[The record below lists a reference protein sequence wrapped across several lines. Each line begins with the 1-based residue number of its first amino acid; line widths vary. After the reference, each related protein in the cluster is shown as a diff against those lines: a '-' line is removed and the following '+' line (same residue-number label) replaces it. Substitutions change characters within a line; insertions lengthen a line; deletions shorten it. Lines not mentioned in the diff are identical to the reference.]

1 MSCADPPIITLN
13 DRKYIPVNPKAV
25 SSNCSKAY
33 VNVYASSR
41 NEPDAIVCCDG
52 SHPSTSWLTGTYAG
66 ALCVPPPKFL
76 PFARRLTKFPDSWLL
91 PLIPI
96 LLRLVTVQFRRLFA
110 SNSTCSPNHPNT
122 GVPVAKDACE
132 PHHHSHWVTL
142 RRLLSYVVVMNFRG
156 WALYILFNMFQDTI
170 ASRFFSSSST
180 AEEVGVHDGGTTMDN
195 MEHCWYRELLHSSKQ
210 DDPACYGRRFDF
222 SDHVVLFF
230 GHVLPVVLFE
240 VLFCFL
246 LPFWPSSPTADKK
259 GGQIGTASSTRQHTL
274 HLPTGVVPIFLLVS
288 FVYLNILVFMAVHRT
303 AAYFHTSTEIVCG
316 YAISLLVQ
324 IPLGILLWGT
334 KWDRARTL
342 VGLPSYQERI
352 GRDD

>member
-1 MSCADPPIITLN
+1 MTR
-13 DRKYIPVNPKAV
+13 RKYIPVNPKAV
-25 SSNCSKAY
+25 SSKCSKAY
-33 VNVYASSR
+33 VNVYASSKD
-41 NEPDAIVCCDG
+41 EPDAIVCCDG

-96 LLRLVTVQFRRLFA
+96 LLRVVTVQFRRLFA
-110 SNSTCSPNHPNT
+110 SNGNNNIHPNA
-122 GVPVAKDACE
+122 GVAVAKDALE

-156 WALYILFNMFQDTI
+156 WALYILFNMIQDSI
-170 ASRFFSSSST
+170 ASRFSSSSV
-180 AEEVGVHDGGTTMDN
+180 EEVEADDGGTTM
-195 MEHCWYRELLHSSKQ
+195 EQCWYRELLYSSKK
-210 DDPACYGRRFDF
+210 DDPTCYGRRFDF

-246 LPFWPSSPTADKK
+246 LPFWPSSSPKVDKK
-259 GGQIGTASSTRQHTL
+259 DGQIGTSSSAREHML
-274 HLPTGVVPIFLLVS
+274 HLPTGFVPIFLLVS

-303 AAYFHTSTEIVCG
+303 AKYFHTSTEIVCG

-342 VGLPSYQERI
+342 VGLPSYHERM
-352 GRDD
+352 RDD

>member
-1 MSCADPPIITLN
+1 MHCFFELQ
-13 DRKYIPVNPKAV
+13 RKYIPVNPKAV
-25 SSNCSKAY
+25 SSKCSKAY
-33 VNVYASSR
+33 VNVYASSQD
-41 NEPDAIVCCDG
+41 EPDAIVCCDG

-66 ALCVPPPKFL
+66 ALCVPPPKCL

-96 LLRLVTVQFRRLFA
+96 LLRVVAVQFRRLFV
-110 SNSTCSPNHPNT
+110 SNGNNIHSNA
-122 GVPVAKDACE
+122 GVAGAKDAHE

-142 RRLLSYVVVMNFRG
+142 RRLLSYVVIMNFRG
-156 WALYILFNMFQDTI
+156 WALYILFNMIQDSI
-170 ASRFFSSSST
+170 ASRFSSSST
-180 AEEVGVHDGGTTMDN
+180 AGEVGAHDGGTTMDD
-195 MEHCWYRELLHSSKQ
+195 MEHCWYRKLLHSSKQ
-210 DDPACYGRRFDF
+210 TDPTCYGRRFDF

-246 LPFWPSSPTADKK
+246 LPFWPSSSTKVDKRD
-259 GGQIGTASSTRQHTL
+259 GQISTASSSVRESREHKL

-303 AAYFHTSTEIVCG
+303 AAYFHTSTEIICG

-334 KWDRARTL
+334 KCLGKWAKARAL
-342 VGLPSYQERI
+342 VGLPSYEDM
-352 GRDD
+352 RDD